1 MSEVRCTA
9 LGGTDLAEGRRLR
22 NGQEADVDLTLPD
35 NRAKVEA
42 GLLLPLPSQEDTAQ
56 KTVDEV
62 LEWVGDDPE
71 RAQEA
76 LSAEHA
82 SRRPRSTLIARLEEL
97 GSPNDD
103 TNPKE
108 GE

>member
-1 MSEVRCTA
+1 MSTVRCA
-9 LGGTDLAEGRRLR
+9 AVGGTDVAEGRRLR

-42 GLLLPLPSQEDTAQ
+42 GLLLPLTDTDTAQ

-62 LEWVGDDPE
+62 LAWVGDDPD

-97 GSPNDD
+97 GSPPDD
-103 TNPKE
+103 TTSKE